1 MSFAATVTFR
11 RSLKEKVQSC
21 LQCPKSCGWSNAALN
36 GSFSA
41 GYKCRLYVMPQV
53 REINNQFGA
62 MLWDTREKRR
72 VLVRMVVKRKYFA
85 GFIASHR
92 MQRYFHNF
100 LNSRLLQL
108 Q

>member
-21 LQCPKSCGWSNAALN
+21 LQCPKSCEWSNAALN

-41 GYKCRLYVMPQV
+41 GYKCRPYAMPQV
-53 REINNQFGA
+53 REINNQFCAIVGHG
-62 MLWDTREKRR
+62 RKKR
-72 VLVRMVVKRKYFA
+72 VWFVVFKRKYFA